1 MMEEI
6 TPIESP
12 CILVCTIEQN
22 SGFCYGCGRTSDEI
36 AQWSRITP
44 AERSTLMAILP
55 ARVAGL
61 TRKPRRKTK
70 RRERAERLG
79 ISE

>member
-1 MMEEI
+1 MEE
-6 TPIESP
+6 TAPIESP

-36 AQWSRITP
+36 AQWSVMTP
-44 AERSTLMAILP
+44 AERNTLMEILP

-61 TRKPRRKTK
+61 TRKPRRKTR
-70 RRERAERLG
+70 RRERAEQLR